1 MKKRIV
7 SLLLCLIMALS
18 LIPTTAFATEVP
30 NADNTP
36 EVQAATNK
44 IAVQGGWNGGTD
56 YSKVINWKQFYGYT
70 SDKYMSSVADDTEGK
85 CTVYYGTTQWTG
97 FVDKDSTIRKDGI
110 TIKPATGYYVKQ
122 VVIACDDQGGYR
134 CQTAHRDGIV
144 KFGNSSTQSADFVIP
159 AENLANNKYIGNNPV
174 WHSGAGYPNHLM
186 IWLAKSPNPAEV
198 IYDAGNMSDV
208 LSGKTLIAY
217 DSAEEQPAG
226 VNMEL
231 GYPQVAANKIT
242 YQYNRETSTAQPQ
255 HTILDMLDTFKTVKG
270 SDGKTYAFTGWRA
283 YSSVDAAGS
292 ESWNPVTGSSAVGDK
307 LTLYANY
314 KLVAQWEEVEIT
326 TGSLTITK
334 VVSAPEGVT
343 VPDSF
348 TFNVSGY
355 SEPVT
360 VTAADNWTKTITVNA
375 GTYTVTE
382 NTSTVPGGYKLD
394 TTYAPENGTVT
405 VTAGGSAEVTVTN
418 TYTKVFGADIVNPAS
433 LTVFKKDARTDAL
446 LSGAEFQLLKKVGND
461 YVAVGIPVG
470 TTSSGM
476 ITFTALEPGDY
487 QLKETKA
494 PANYVGWTDHTFAFT
509 VVKNDEPTDA
519 ARYNETT
526 KQFEKVYDCHIVLT
540 SDLDEGFQ
548 DFYKN
553 YSFANNELTVYNEK
567 IGGKEIEVKKIVK
580 APYAPVGETEFTFYV
595 TLGYDNNTSVFEDV
609 DLLSDFH
616 IYFKAKGADTATE
629 LTFDDVENRY
639 SFTMKASSDEIGEGT
654 LILTGTRNDLD
665 RLAVSVWEDEDEA
678 PENWEYA
685 DEPCVAILTYDKESN
700 DYLLLN
706 EDEEPVTVP
715 FTFTNTYTKVVTDVT
730 AKFNVEKV
738 VERQRG
744 SRKPGKADFT
754 FEAYYTDAN
763 GKLVKIDQDLT
774 ISTWGVGKYG
784 ASWDL
789 VVPAAAFNDNGVA
802 SLTVKE
808 VNGKKSGWT
817 YDKTTYELIVTRDGK
832 VSFPT
837 KPLANAETDSAAA
850 LTVTFTNSYYKH
862 SFNGGDDKPIKSVKT
877 GDMGIAMYAMTSLLS
892 LGGAALVIKKRKD
905 EE

>member
-30 NADNTP
+30 NADSTS
-36 EVQAATNK
+36 EVQAATNE
-44 IAVQGGWNGGTD
+44 IVVQDGWNGGGWD
-56 YSKVINWKQFYGYT
+56 DNKYSLTQLGWNYADISQKFDRNGNPAGYKMNKVTG
-70 SDKYMSSVADDTEGK
+70 ADDLSSHVKVKITN
-85 CTVYYGTTQWTG
+85 GTATTDMVKG
-97 FVDKDSTIRKDGI
+97 MAVDVSALPGDAKVTISVD
-110 TIKPATGYYVKQ
+110 PGYYIAY
-122 VVIACDDQGGYR
+122 VIFCCNDESGYN
-134 CQTAHRDGIV
+134 CQTVQTDGAFGQKGNEDGSAVEMSMQLLRDKRHDGR
-144 KFGNSSTQSADFVIP
+144 
-159 AENLANNKYIGNNPV
+159 
-174 WHSGAGYPNHLM
+174 GYPY
-186 IWLAKSPNPAEV
+186 WLLVMVKKCPNPAYV
-198 IYDAGNMSDV
+198 GYDAGTLNFNGQLVDHADGTTWVSTYDTQKYTTAGADHTV
-208 LSGKTLIAY
+208 LGISKAAQ
-217 DSAEEQPAG
+217 DAAR
-226 VNMEL
+226 
-231 GYPQVAANKIT
+231 AAN
-242 YQYNRETSTAQPQ
+242 
-255 HTILDMLDTFKTVKG
+255 LVF
-270 SDGKTYAFTGWRA
+270 DGW
-283 YSSVDAAGS
+283 
-292 ESWNPVTGSSAVGDK
+292 K
-307 LTLYANY
+307 LTYYNDYSEEGNNFTNEVSSHVNIPTAADTSIKLFTHA
-314 KLVAQWEEVEIT
+314 KLVAQWKEVEIT
-326 TGSLTITK
+326 SGTLTVVKK
-334 VVSAPEGVT
+334 VNAPMGT
-343 VPDSF
+343 TTPDSF
-348 TFNVSGY
+348 T
-355 SEPVT
+355 
-360 VTAADNWTKTITVNA
+360 ITVN
-375 GTYTVTE
+375 GQD
-382 NTSTVPGGYKLD
+382 K
-394 TTYAPENGTVT
+394 T
-405 VTAGGSAEVTVTN
+405 VTAGGSVTFDDLPFGEYTITEANANVDGYNWTYTVSGLVDGKLNFTADTTVTVVN
-418 TYTKVFGADIVNPAS
+418 TYTKVFGDDIVNPAS

-461 YVAVGIPVG
+461 YVAVGTPVG
-470 TTSSGM
+470 TTSTGM

-494 PANYVGWTDHTFAFT
+494 PANYVGWTGRVFEFT
-509 VVKNDEPTDA
+509 VVQNDEPTDA

-540 SDLDEGFQ
+540 SDLDEGFK

-706 EDEEPVTVP
+706 EDEEPVSVP
-715 FTFTNTYTKVVTDVT
+715 FAFTNTYTKVVTNVT
-730 AKFNVEKV
+730 ATFNVEKV

-763 GKLVKIDQDLT
+763 GKLVKIDQTLT
-774 ISTWGVGKYG
+774 ISTWGVGKYN

-817 YDKTTYELIVTRDGK
+817 YDKTAYELIVTRDGK
-832 VSFPT
+832 VSFPA
-837 KPLANAETDSAAA
+837 KPLANAETDSAAV

-862 SFNGGDDKPIKSVKT
+862 SFNGGDKPIESVKT